1 MAGPLA
7 VQKVALSAERM
18 AGLKAEKL
26 VVQSVVMMADLWA
39 EWLVDLMVART
50 VVQKAGLRVASKV
63 VRWVG

>member
-1 MAGPLA
+1 M
-7 VQKVALSAERM
+7 SAERM

-26 VVQSVVMMADLWA
+26 VVQSVVMMADPWA